1 MRTDPHGRPTP
12 HSIHETE
19 ESKDV
24 PQFPSAPAW
33 FGRTRRLDDEHGP
46 RGLRLVVEVGR
57 RPRPPPR
64 LHRRRRL
71 LRRQPPPPRRRP
83 PRRLLR
89 RDVGRRVAASAG
101 VGRGSAPVPPRPAE
115 LRPAAA
121 GGGTIKKGLKVYFIP
136 KDTQNPYEV
145 IADNGGKA
153 ALTELGGTVTVSS
166 GTADTAAAQIPSIQA
181 AIQQKAD
188 AIVIA
193 GNDPSALCPSLAQAV
208 TAGIKIVSF
217 DSDVTCPN
225 HLFINQANTEQIGT
239 SEVDLLA
246 KQIGSK
252 GDIAILSA
260 AATATN
266 QNAWIG
272 YMKQELKKYPNMK
285 LVDTVYGNDDPATS
299 LTVLQGLLTNHPN
312 LRGIISPTTVGIK
325 TVAQYLQKH
334 PALKGKLTL
343 TGLGLPSDMKP
354 YIHDGTVES
363 FELWNPKDLGYLA
376 GYAAAALASGVI
388 NGTAGS
394 KFTAGRLKGYTVLPR
409 LPAPPVRRCS
419 SARRRSSTSPTW
431 TSSTSSH
438 GPRTSSVARR
448 PHRGGPPD
456 HPVTPRPCTAD
467 LIGEPMP
474 SASAS
479 SCTSPWSTSRSTP
492 AATPRSGRRCAR
504 RSPTTGWRNYS
515 LFLAARRHADRL
527 LRVRRPRG
535 RAGRDGRHRRQLPLA
550 AGDAALLRRPGRPA
564 ARRGHPADPRDLPP
578 RPDHRFAH
586 PSEGLTAMNAST

>member
-1 MRTDPHGRPTP
+1 MF
-12 HSIHETE
+12 HS
-19 ESKDV
+19 SRV
-24 PQFPSAPAW
+24 
-33 FGRTRRLDDEHGP
+33 RRLGSAA
-46 RGLRLVVEVGR
+46 LVVSTMSVG
-57 RPRPPPR
+57 
-64 LHRRRRL
+64 L
-71 LRRQPPPPRRRP
+71 
-83 PRRLLR
+83 
-89 RDVGRRVAASAG
+89 AACGTSSKSGAAGTPTSSTGAATSAAATSGGAATSAAGATSAG
-101 VGRGSAPVPPRPAE
+101 AATS
-115 LRPAAA
+115 AA
-121 GGGTIKKGLKVYFIP
+121 GATSGGTASGGTIKKGLKIYFIP

-153 ALTELGGTVTVSS
+153 ALAELGGTVTVSS

-272 YMKQELKKYPNMK
+272 FMKQQLKKYPNMK

-376 GYAAAALASGVI
+376 GYAAASLASGI
-388 NGTAGS
+388 TDGSAGS
-394 KFTAGRLKGYTVLPR
+394 KFTAGRLKEYTVLP
-409 LPAPPVRRCS
+409 A
-419 SARRRSSTSPTW
+419 SAGT
-431 TSSTSSH
+431 
-438 GPRTSSVARR
+438 GPSVVL
-448 PHRGGPPD
+448 GPPTVFD
-456 HPVTPRPCTAD
+456 KSNVD
-467 LIGEPMP
+467 QF
-474 SASAS
+474 
-479 SCTSPWSTSRSTP
+479 
-492 AATPRSGRRCAR
+492 
-504 RSPTTGWRNYS
+504 N
-515 LFLAARRHADRL
+515 F
-527 LRVRRPRG
+527 
-535 RAGRDGRHRRQLPLA
+535 
-550 AGDAALLRRPGRPA
+550 
-564 ARRGHPADPRDLPP
+564 
-578 RPDHRFAH
+578 
-586 PSEGLTAMNAST
+586 